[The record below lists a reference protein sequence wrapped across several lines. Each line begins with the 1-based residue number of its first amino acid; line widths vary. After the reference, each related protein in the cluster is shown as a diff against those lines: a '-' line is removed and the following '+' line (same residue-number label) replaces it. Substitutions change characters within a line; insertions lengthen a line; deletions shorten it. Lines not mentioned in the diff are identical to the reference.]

1 MFGPDYPEPR
11 IKWYGG
17 AGDDPGRGGN
27 PSGLTLPAAPRTPTG
42 ATQAAVGA
50 PRCEYAPPPP
60 SGNVSMFTGAAMK
73 HFQDAGHAASNQLTV
88 CVNGLHGLKISDD
101 GSRSRYRATAH
112 YCDEPREVAMPR
124 STPPQEARASQ
135 RGPSL
140 EDCPLS
146 GRIRLPYNSRQQFVI
161 VDISRV
167 GGADAAEV
175 LVGQATIP
183 IADPSASTA
192 TPWPI
197 TCEHVSNGT
206 ATVSILLPGDE
217 PDGSHVSAS
226 SDYRTPEAAA
236 PSSAASSRSAAAAS
250 TRAAPLPP
258 PPPHHGAAPAATT
271 GRPHP
276 QDDATLSGGGG
287 RAGGGPPAPQPPPQQ
302 QGRGRRQHGADAA
315 GQHGALRGLQPP
327 PPLMGRSGGGGHHHG
342 GGPPPPH
349 QHAVP
354 PGVPLLPGGM
364 PSAFPSS
371 GLGWGV
377 PGQLPSGVLPPY
389 HPAAAGARGYGPPAH
404 MPSQQGPFVFH
415 A

>member
-11 IKWYGG
+11 VKWYGN
-17 AGDDPGRGGN
+17 ADDQGRGGAN
-27 PSGLTLPAAPRTPTG
+27 PSGLTVPAAPRTPTG
-42 ATQAAVGA
+42 ATRAAAGA

-112 YCDEPREVAMPR
+112 YCDEPPEVAMPR
-124 STPPQEARASQ
+124 STPAQEARASQ
-135 RGPSL
+135 LGQSV

-146 GRIRLPYNSRQQFVI
+146 GRIHMPYNSRQQFVI
-161 VDISRV
+161 VDIFRV
-167 GGADAAEV
+167 GGADTAEV

-197 TCEHVSNGT
+197 TCEHISNGAVT
-206 ATVSILLPGDE
+206 ASLSLPGDE
-217 PDGSHVSAS
+217 PDGSRGDEV
-226 SDYRTPEAAA
+226 A
-236 PSSAASSRSAAAAS
+236 PSSAAGSTASSRSAAAAS

-276 QDDATLSGGGG
+276 QDDTTPRGGG
-287 RAGGGPPAPQPPPQQ
+287 GGGPPPPQPPPQQ
-302 QGRGRRQHGADAA
+302 QQHEGRGRRQQHGADAA

-342 GGPPPPH
+342 GGPPPP
-349 QHAVP
+349 QHGVP

-377 PGQLPSGVLPPY
+377 PGQMPSGVLQPQY
-389 HPAAAGARGYGPPAH
+389 HPAAAAAGARGYGGPPAH
-404 MPSQQGPFVFH
+404 RPPQQGPFVFH